1 VARVLYALTA
11 VVLPAIVLLTLGAD
25 TSLVH
30 EGGLVE
36 HASATLWFIAAAGA
50 GAGAILQKTR
60 RVDYLI
66 GAYVALLCGLREL
79 DVHRWLLGWSLDM
92 PVNYWRRPQIPLHE
106 RLGVVALLIVPLAA
120 IVVYAYRRWWR
131 PMRQGRFSG
140 QPWVGDVRLWLVAF
154 VLALSSDKFYQVAG
168 AIGLG
173 AFKQS
178 TIVWEEFLEL
188 GLATLSLM
196 LIYQSVRRGFV
207 SARSGASP

>member
-1 VARVLYALTA
+1 VARAFYLLTA
-11 VVLPAIVLLTLGAD
+11 VFLPAMVLLTLGAG
-25 TSLVH
+25 TTLVH
-30 EGGLVE
+30 EGGPVE
-36 HASATLWFIAAAGA
+36 HASATLWFIASAVSVAGA
-50 GAGAILQKTR
+50 VLQTYR
-60 RVDYLI
+60 RPDYLI

-120 IVVYAYRRWWR
+120 IVVYAYRTWWR
-131 PMRQGRFSG
+131 PMRQGRFHG
-140 QPWVGDVRLWLVAF
+140 QPWVSDITLWLVAF

-173 AFKQS
+173 AFKRS

-188 GLATLSLM
+188 GLAVLSLA
-196 LIYQSVRRGFV
+196 LICQAVRRGFA
-207 SARSGASP
+207 SARLGAPS

>member
-1 VARVLYALTA
+1 VARVLYLLTA
-11 VVLPAIVLLTLGAD
+11 VVLPAMVLLTAGAD
-25 TSLVH
+25 TPLVH

-36 HASATLWFIAAAGA
+36 QASAALWFLASAVAV
-50 GAGAILQKTR
+50 AGAILQTNR
-60 RVDYLI
+60 RRDFLI

-106 RLGVVALLIVPLAA
+106 RLGVVGLLIVPLAA
-120 IVVYAYRRWWR
+120 IVVYAYRTWWR
-131 PMRQGRFSG
+131 PLRQGRFSG
-140 QPWVGDVRLWLVAF
+140 QPWVNDIRLWLVAF

-173 AFKQS
+173 ALKQS

-188 GLATLSLM
+188 GLAVLSLM

-207 SARSGASP
+207 RTPLGTSS